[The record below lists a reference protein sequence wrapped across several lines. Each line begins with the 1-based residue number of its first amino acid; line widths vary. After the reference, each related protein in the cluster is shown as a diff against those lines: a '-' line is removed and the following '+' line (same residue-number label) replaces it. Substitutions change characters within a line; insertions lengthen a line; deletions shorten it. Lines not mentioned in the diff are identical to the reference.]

1 MTLVLIPT
9 MSKDMYEQLKLTQ
22 KVLDVVDRANR
33 KIFLTLLQY
42 NVENSESS
50 YAQIRLFAMKE
61 EEEKFQQVVYVK
73 YKLEESIYSLD
84 LMNSVYNK
92 GFTNQPICNF
102 S

>member
-1 MTLVLIPT
+1 

-42 NVENSESS
+42 NVENPESS
-50 YAQIRLFAMKE
+50 YVQVRLFAMKE

-73 YKLEESIYSLD
+73 YKLEEIIYSLD
-84 LMNSVYNK
+84 LMNSVYDK
-92 GFTNQPICNF
+92 GITNQPICNF
-102 S
+102 L